1 MILVTG
7 ATGNAGGATV
17 EALAASG
24 EPVRAVSRE
33 ERDWP
38 DGVEGA
44 TGDLNRAESLV
55 PALAGAEAV
64 FLMSGYEGMEDLLA
78 AAREA
83 GVRRVVLL
91 SSSSVPAGDMD
102 NAMTRYHV
110 VSERAVKDSGLD
122 WTMLQPNSFMT
133 NTLQWAPQL
142 REGDVVSAPFADVA
156 VATIDPA
163 DIGAVAAA
171 ALSRPGHE
179 GQSYRLSGPESLLPA
194 DRLRILAGVLDR
206 DLRLDPQSDAG
217 GARGDERLHAR
228 RVRGRADVLL
238 RRRQARRVRGAPH
251 GGGGSRQGA
260 RQLRELGHGERRRLP
275 LSR

>member
-7 ATGNAGGATV
+7 ATGNVGGATV
-17 EALAASG
+17 EALAHNG

-38 DGVEGA
+38 NGVEGA
-44 TGDLNRAESLV
+44 TGDLNRPESLV
-55 PALAGAEAV
+55 PALAGAEAM
-64 FLMSGYEGMEDLLA
+64 FLLSGYEGMEDLLA
-78 AAREA
+78 PAREA

-91 SSSSVPAGDMD
+91 SSSSVPAGDMS
-102 NAMTRYHV
+102 NAVSRYHI

-133 NTLQWAPQL
+133 NTLDWAPQL

-163 DIGAVAAA
+163 DIGAVGAA
-171 ALSRPGHE
+171 ALSGPGHE

-206 DLRLDPQSDAG
+206 ELRLEPQSEAAAREQMSTSMPAEYVDAFMSFFADG
-217 GARGDERLHAR
+217 KLDESEVLPTVAE
-228 RVRGRADVLL
+228 VLGREPGSFESWATANADAF
-238 RRRQARRVRGAPH
+238 R
-251 GGGGSRQGA
+251 
-260 RQLRELGHGERRRLP
+260 
-275 LSR
+275 

>member
-110 VSERAVKDSGLD
+110 VSERAVRDSGLD

-206 DLRLDPQSDAG
+206 DLRLDPQSEQAAREEMSASMPAEYVDALMSFFADG
-217 GARGDERLHAR
+217 KLDESEVLPTVAE
-228 RVRGRADVLL
+228 VLGREPGSFESWATANADAF
-238 RRRQARRVRGAPH
+238 R
-251 GGGGSRQGA
+251 
-260 RQLRELGHGERRRLP
+260 
-275 LSR
+275 